1 MKRPMVWI
9 CLSYLYGI
17 VVLLNGINPGVGL
30 LGALLVLAAVS
41 LYYKRAAYLFLT
53 LAVLFATVQ
62 LWMYQK
68 RYILPANALHG
79 QTVTFEGRIVDIPS
93 EKSETSATYKIRP
106 DFVSVG
112 EYRYL
117 VHGMMQI
124 SAVPGLQ
131 LGETVKGTATVEAAG
146 RIKPQNSFD
155 YGNYLKGKGIYLTG
169 YANTLEKTADANHT
183 LIDHAVLLRQRI
195 TNTIRDHIPA
205 PSKGLLIAMSTGDKS
220 ELNEKQ
226 KNVFSR
232 TGTSHVMAVSGLHV
246 SILTGFLIGLLQLL
260 RLKRRPV
267 SILCILVLLCIM
279 PVMAFTPS
287 VVRACIMGIIL
298 MLADCVLA
306 EADPVNSLAIAAVV
320 ILVVQPYAILDVS
333 FILSFAATLGIL
345 LFAKPMREFL
355 KKRGVSDRA
364 AGLLSVTLS
373 AYLATCIIIAYYFNE
388 CSLISPLAN
397 LLAVPVFPVL
407 LGGAFVLV
415 LLNMVFPMGASVFAF
430 LLHRLTLLF
439 YRTLEVLAGL
449 PFSAVTVPT
458 PGVFTIAAYLAI
470 LLFLYCYANR
480 IRVKAAFCILLSFA
494 VLFSAFRLVDAQYL
508 KITTIDAGRI
518 DNLLI
523 QPVDRNNLLIAG
535 CIADKHASYAGSLKN
550 LQSYFKKSGIKR
562 IDILVLSNYNKDTIS
577 LLSDLEEYIK
587 GGVVLGFD
595 DDEGLEEARRT
606 VTGCGAAFRLLD
618 GTKGIRVG
626 KDGVLQVTYDK
637 KFTLYSSE
645 MLVARILPPDEEDV
659 HSPLVK
665 NLFRRSLFVNTNGTV
680 QEYPVLSNMTVYVR
694 RGAVKRLKAGI
705 AAW

>member
-1 MKRPMVWI
+1 MKRPMVWV

-17 VVLLNGINPGVGL
+17 MVWLSGVNPGVGL

-41 LYYKRAAYLFLT
+41 LYYKRAAYLFLI
-53 LAVLFATVQ
+53 LAVLFATIH
-62 LWMYQK
+62 LWTYQK
-68 RYILPANALHG
+68 RYIQPTNALHG

-93 EKSETSATYKIRP
+93 EKNENSSTYKIRP
-106 DFVSVG
+106 SFVSAG

-117 VHGMMQI
+117 IHGRMQI
-124 SAVPGLQ
+124 SAAPGFQ
-131 LGETVKGTATVEAAG
+131 LGETVKGTAMVEAAG

-155 YGNYLKGKGIYLTG
+155 YGNYLKGKGVYLIG
-169 YANTLEKTADANHT
+169 YAESLEKTADASHT
-183 LIDHAVLLRQRI
+183 LLDRAVLLRQRI
-195 TNTIRDHIPA
+195 IDTIRDYIPA

-260 RLKRRPV
+260 RIKRRPV

-279 PVMAFTPS
+279 PVMGFTPS
-287 VVRACIMGIIL
+287 VVRACIMGMIL

-306 EADPVNSLAIAAVV
+306 EADPINSLAVAAVV

-355 KKRGVSDRA
+355 KRRDVSDRA

-373 AYLATCIIIAYYFNE
+373 AYLATCVIIAYYFNE

-397 LLAVPVFPVL
+397 LLAVPVFPL
-407 LGGAFVLV
+407 LLVGAFVLV
-415 LLNMVFPMGASVFAF
+415 LLNMVFPAGASVFAV

-439 YRTLEVLAGL
+439 YRMLEALAAL
-449 PFSAVTVPT
+449 PFSAVSVPT

-470 LLFLYCYANR
+470 LLFLYCYAHR
-480 IRVKAAFCILLSFA
+480 IRVKAAFCIMLSFI
-494 VLFSAFRLVDAQYL
+494 VLFSAFRLADAQYL
-508 KITTIDAGRI
+508 KITTIEAGRI

-523 QPVDRNNLLIAG
+523 QPVDRSNLLIAG
-535 CIADKHASYAGSLKN
+535 CMVDKHTSYAISLKN
-550 LQSYFKKSGIKR
+550 LQSYFKKSGIKK
-562 IDILVLSNYNKDTIS
+562 IAILVLSNYNKDTIS

-595 DDEGLEEARRT
+595 SEEGAEEARRT
-606 VTGCGAAFRLLD
+606 AESCGAAFRLLD
-618 GTKGIRVG
+618 GTKGIRAG
-626 KDGVLQVTYDK
+626 KDGVLQVTHDK
-637 KFTLYSSE
+637 RFTLYSAE
-645 MLVARILPPDEEDV
+645 TLVARILPPDEEDTYC
-659 HSPLVK
+659 PLVK
-665 NLFRRSLFVNTNGTV
+665 NLFRRSLLFHTNGTV

-694 RGAVKRLKAGI
+694 RGTIKRLKTGI